1 MMALL
6 IVTSSHSCSL
16 PNYFGENF
24 ATFRFT
30 VAIMALQIVTSPH
43 PCSLPYY
50 FVENFASF
58 LNLNTGENLLSF
70 RGTVTLIAL
79 LNMHLTPI
87 PCLIILSGE
96 NLPSFH

>member
-50 FVENFASF
+50 FGENFASV
-58 LNLNTGENLLSF
+58 LL
-70 RGTVTLIAL
+70 TVAMVAL
-79 LNMHLTPI
+79 LNVTHLTPV
-87 PCLIILSGE
+87 PCLIILLRILLLS
-96 NLPSFH
+96 LT